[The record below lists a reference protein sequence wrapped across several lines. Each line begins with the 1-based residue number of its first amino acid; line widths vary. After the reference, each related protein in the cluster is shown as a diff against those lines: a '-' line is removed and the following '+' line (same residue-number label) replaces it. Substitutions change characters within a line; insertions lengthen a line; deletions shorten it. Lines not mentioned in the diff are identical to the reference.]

1 MKEND
6 YFKRLFPQ
14 IKEQKPGRDVYIFMA
29 LFQFL
34 SVLFLIVFYTSMD
47 RDYTNSSADILETNQ
62 FSGLMVIAVFAQ
74 IIVIILDRYL
84 YLAKTFVVI
93 EEVDIEDE
101 GEIEYAEFGAAKTA
115 SLSDLRTES
124 VDLRTGSSNSILQK
138 QLRGASLKT
147 KKVTEEEIHVSEDEA
162 MRDNAAEPDEDRA
175 EAQAEETE
183 IKLQKT
189 DFN

>member
-1 MKEND
+1 
-6 YFKRLFPQ
+6 
-14 IKEQKPGRDVYIFMA
+14 
-29 LFQFL
+29 
-34 SVLFLIVFYTSMD
+34 
-47 RDYTNSSADILETNQ
+47 
-62 FSGLMVIAVFAQ
+62 MVIAVFAQ

-183 IKLQKT
+183 IKL
-189 DFN
+189 